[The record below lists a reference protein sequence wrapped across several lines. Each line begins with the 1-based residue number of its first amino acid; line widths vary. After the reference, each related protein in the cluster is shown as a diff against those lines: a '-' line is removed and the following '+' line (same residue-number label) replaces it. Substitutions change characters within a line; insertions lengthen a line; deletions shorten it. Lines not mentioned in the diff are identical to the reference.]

1 MAEDSKTPGSSLKDL
16 SELGVIGLTLVIA
29 TVMGYY
35 IGHWVETRW
44 PQIQPW
50 GVLTGIILGI
60 IAGFLE
66 MFRTIRRI
74 ERRMSEP
81 GEGSIKSDDT

>member
-1 MAEDSKTPGSSLKDL
+1 MAKDSKTPGSSLKDL
-16 SELGVIGLTLVIA
+16 SELSVIGLTLVIA

-35 IGHWVETRW
+35 IGHWAEIRW

-50 GVLTGIILGI
+50 GVLTGIILGVV
-60 IAGFLE
+60 AGFLE

-74 ERRMSEP
+74 ERRMNQAD
-81 GEGSIKSDDT
+81 GGSTKSDGA

>member
-1 MAEDSKTPGSSLKDL
+1 MAKDSKTPGSSLKDL
-16 SELGVIGLTLVIA
+16 SELSVIGLTLVIA

-35 IGHWVETRW
+35 IGHWAEARW

-50 GVLTGIILGI
+50 GVLTGLILGI
-60 IAGFLE
+60 IIGFLE

-74 ERRMSEP
+74 ERRMN
-81 GEGSIKSDDT
+81 KSDNRSTNSDGA